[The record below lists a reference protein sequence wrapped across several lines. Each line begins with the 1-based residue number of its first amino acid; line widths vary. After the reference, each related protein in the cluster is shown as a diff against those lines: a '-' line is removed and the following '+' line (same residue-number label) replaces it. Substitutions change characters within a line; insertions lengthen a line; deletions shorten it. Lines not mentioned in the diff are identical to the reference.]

1 VQLYLLA
8 LILGLVRLKACSTW
22 ASWLAHTG
30 LPALIIVLGQLWKA
44 FVP

>member
-8 LILGLVRLKACSTW
+8 LILGLVRLKARSSRP
-22 ASWLAHTG
+22 SWLAHTG
-30 LPALIIVLGQLWKA
+30 IPALIIVLGQLWKA